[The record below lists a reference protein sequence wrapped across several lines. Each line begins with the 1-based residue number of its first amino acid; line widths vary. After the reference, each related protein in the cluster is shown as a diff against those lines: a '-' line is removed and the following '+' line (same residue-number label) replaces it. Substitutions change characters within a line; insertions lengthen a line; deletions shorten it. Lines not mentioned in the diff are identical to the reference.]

1 MDSQRVCGKLLRV
14 RVRADGPGALL
25 RLPRSVPEK
34 NPKKKN
40 VPAVAAGRRQ
50 GASRGA
56 VG

>member
-25 RLPRSVPEK
+25 RLPGRFLK
-34 NPKKKN
+34 KPKKKN